1 MKTYKIAIAFLA
13 AISLASCIREDAP
26 YSNNAVKKGMGIL
39 EMDVNADTPSN
50 TTKALYQVTD
60 YPVIIKDA
68 DGNIVREW
76 DKAEDVPDT
85 VHLSVGNY
93 VIESHTPGLDKP
105 EKKMD
110 KPFYAGAKDIEI
122 VQYHTTEAEV
132 ICKMLNTRI
141 SIVYGPKFEETFKNW
156 SITLHEGNNTVNTI
170 THDTH
175 ESEQVFYWYFQQNV
189 NTITMD
195 FYGVTAEDNRVI
207 EHRFSITKDNAEH
220 SGYDGD
226 ETHFTGGDALTFTF
240 TPVYD
245 DKGQI
250 GPITIVPSIDF
261 TDDGNPDDFTV
272 NVEDVTE
279 GGEEGGGESG
289 GTGDPANITLDI
301 PEPMTL
307 EFDGDGNCITDPAQ
321 GNVNITATKGIK
333 SLIVKISSDNSEFM
347 EILDGMAEENQ
358 AMSLATGCEVVGNT
372 SLQDLFE
379 MLEQE
384 AAIPAEGDKQYTFP
398 VGNFFVFLAG
408 LPGTHNF
415 EMNVTDMEGA
425 SKSETVVI
433 TVPGGEESSSDD
445 ITLEIPEPMTL
456 EFDGDGN
463 CITDPAQG
471 NVNITATKGIKSL
484 IVKISSDN
492 SEFMEILDGMA
503 EENQAMSLATGCEV
517 VGNTS
522 LQDLFEMLEQE
533 AAIPAEGDKQYT
545 FPVGNFFVFLAGLP
559 GTHNFEMKVTDME
572 GAVKSGTVI
581 ITVPKVE

>member
-1 MKTYKIAIAFLA
+1 MVMKTYKIAIAFLA
-13 AISLASCIREDAP
+13 AISLASCIREGAP

-76 DKAEDVPDT
+76 DKAENVPDT

-170 THDTH
+170 THETN

-261 TDDGNPDDFTV
+261 TDDGNPDDFIV

-301 PEPMTL
+301 PQPLTL
-307 EFDGDGNCITDPAQ
+307 ELDGGFCLTDPAL
-321 GNVNITATKGIK
+321 GDVNIIATKGMK
-333 SLIVKISSDNSEFM
+333 SLLVKISSNSSGFTAA
-347 EILDGMAEENQ
+347 LDEMAADPALNFV
-358 AMSLATGCEVVGNT
+358 TGSEVVGNN
-372 SLQDLFE
+372 SLKGLFVDLG
-379 MLEQE
+379 QE
-384 AAIPAEGDKQYTFP
+384 ITIPSEGVTNYTFP
-398 VGNFFVFLAG
+398 VGNFFVFLAMY
-408 LPGTHNF
+408 PGTH
-415 EMNVTDMEGA
+415 
-425 SKSETVVI
+425 S
-433 TVPGGEESSSDD
+433 
-445 ITLEIPEPMTL
+445 
-456 EFDGDGN
+456 
-463 CITDPAQG
+463 
-471 NVNITATKGIKSL
+471 
-484 IVKISSDN
+484 
-492 SEFMEILDGMA
+492 
-503 EENQAMSLATGCEV
+503 
-517 VGNTS
+517 
-522 LQDLFEMLEQE
+522 
-533 AAIPAEGDKQYT
+533 
-545 FPVGNFFVFLAGLP
+545 
-559 GTHNFEMKVTDME
+559 FEMKVTDME
-572 GAVKSGTVI
+572 GATATETVV
-581 ITVPKVE
+581 ITVPGL